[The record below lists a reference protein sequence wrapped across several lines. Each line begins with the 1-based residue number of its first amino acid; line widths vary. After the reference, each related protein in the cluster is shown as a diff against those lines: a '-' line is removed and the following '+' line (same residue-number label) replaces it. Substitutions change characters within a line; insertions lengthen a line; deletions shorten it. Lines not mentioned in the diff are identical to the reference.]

1 MLVFGRSEEKC
12 YFLRSIFK
20 NGIKLFSKMPLTKE
34 KKLELIQRFGRS
46 AQDTGSTEVQV
57 AILTEHINQ
66 LTEHLRTHV
75 KDNHSRYGLLKLVGK
90 RKRLLSY
97 LQKVD
102 IMRYRKLIAD
112 LDIRK

>member
-1 MLVFGRSEEKC
+1 MRLV
-12 YFLRSIFK
+12 FK
-20 NGIKLFSKMPLTKE
+20 NGTKIFSKMPLTKE

-46 AQDTGSTEVQV
+46 AQDTGSPEVQI

-97 LQKVD
+97 LQRVD
-102 IMRYRKLIAD
+102 IMRYRS
-112 LDIRK
+112 

>member
-1 MLVFGRSEEKC
+1 MRFCISKE
-12 YFLRSIFK
+12 SAIFALSFQKWHK
-20 NGIKLFSKMPLTKE
+20 NFFENASNE
-34 KKLELIQRFGRS
+34 REKLELIQRFGRS
-46 AQDTGSTEVQV
+46 AQDTGSPEVQI

-97 LQKVD
+97 LQRVD
-102 IMRYRKLIAD
+102 IMRYRKLIAE

>member
-1 MLVFGRSEEKC
+1 VL
-12 YFLRSIFK
+12 FLRLVFK
-20 NGIKLFSKMPLTKE
+20 NGTKIFSKMPLTKE

-46 AQDTGSTEVQV
+46 AQDTGSPEVQI

-97 LQKVD
+97 LQRVD
-102 IMRYRKLIAD
+102 IMRYRKLIAE